1 MIKKLKE
8 YIKKLILWSQLGHGL
23 YNLLMFG
30 DATTDHDYEVTP
42 FKVHIPSGLGI
53 TRIGSYN
60 FAYNEGLT
68 EIILPDELKTI
79 YDSTFDGCSG
89 LTSLTLPNTITS
101 LGSSVFSGCSG
112 LTSLTLPNTITSLGN
127 YCFQNCSGLT
137 SLTLSTGLTSLPAAA
152 FNLCRALTTITIPSN
167 ILTINARA
175 FSNCAK
181 LEEIIINKVEGS
193 IAGAPWGATNATII
207 WNG

>member
-101 LGSSVFSGCSG
+101 LG
-112 LTSLTLPNTITSLGN
+112 N